1 MAAKAKERE
10 EKAERDGERSAERTL
25 RLQMEES
32 VPPREKPSPIT
43 KPVGG

>member
-1 MAAKAKERE
+1 MADQAKERE
-10 EKAERDGERSAERTL
+10 EKAERNEQRSAERTL

-32 VPPREKPSPIT
+32 VPPRENPSPIT